1 MAVRLHLKKEVASQ
15 VGIANAAGLT
25 EVTLRNRL
33 KDLTLRHDVT
43 LFPEVKQNAA
53 TESTK

>member
-1 MAVRLHLKKEVASQ
+1 MAVHLHLKKEVASQ

-33 KDLTLRHDVT
+33 KDLTLRHDVVSSISD
-43 LFPEVKQNAA
+43 LHIFYE
-53 TESTK
+53 

>member
-1 MAVRLHLKKEVASQ
+1 MAVHLHLKKEVASQ

-33 KDLTLRHDVT
+33 KDLKLRRDVFSSISEHDYD
-43 LFPEVKQNAA
+43 LQYSN
-53 TESTK
+53 